1 MSAFDIPA
9 TTPTIRRHTT
19 AQLDPTVDAVT
30 ERLRRRSRATRTAY
44 LDRLEAEAAAAA
56 GGRRRTGLGCP
67 NLAHGMAACSPEHK
81 LLLAEEPVPDV
92 AIVTAYNDVL
102 SAHQPFETYP
112 AVLREAVGRA
122 GGVAQVAGGV
132 PAMCDGVTQGRR
144 GMELSLLSRDVIA
157 MSTAIALSHEL
168 FDAVLLLGVCD
179 KIAPGM
185 LIGALSFGELP
196 ALFVP
201 SGPMTSGLGNAEKTR
216 IRERFA
222 AGEIGRR
229 ELLEAE
235 SRAYHSPGTCTFYG
249 TANSNQMVFEVMG
262 LHLPGA
268 TFVNP
273 GSRLR
278 AALTECA
285 GRRAVEIADP
295 ASPDF
300 VPLGRLVDERA
311 IVNGLVG
318 LLATGGSTNL
328 TMHLV
333 AVAAAA
339 GIAVT
344 WDDFAALSGVVPLLA
359 RVYPNGPADINRFQ
373 AAGGLGLVIGGLLD
387 AGLLHPDVLTVAG
400 HGLDAYRCEPRLD
413 GDRLVWADAPTESL
427 DEDVLRTAERP
438 FATEGGLRILTG
450 NLGRAVM
457 KVSSVDDE
465 HRVIEAP
472 ARVFNGQAQVHEA
485 FAAGEL
491 DRDVVVVVREQGPR
505 ANGMPELHKLTPLLG
520 ILQRHGHRVA
530 LVTDGRMSGASGRVP
545 IAMHLS
551 PEAAA
556 DGPVA
561 RLRDGD
567 VIRLDSLTGAL
578 EALVPAEELAAREPV
593 LSGRADAVAHGTG
606 RELFSV
612 LRRAMSS
619 PESGAGVLGLPVP
632 AETAPSR

>member
-9 TTPTIRRHTT
+9 TTPTAPRRTT
-19 AQLDPTVDAVT
+19 VPRHPVIQAVT
-30 ERLRRRSRATRTAY
+30 DTIRQRSRATRTAY
-44 LDRLEAEAAAAA
+44 LERLETELATAA

-81 LLLAEEPVPDV
+81 LLLAEEPVADV

-112 AVLREAVGRA
+112 AALREAVAAA

-144 GMELSLLSRDVIA
+144 GMELSLLSRDLIA
-157 MSTAIALSHEL
+157 MSTAVALAHEL

-229 ELLEAE
+229 ELLVAE

-249 TANSNQMVFEVMG
+249 TANSNQMVLEVMG

-273 GSRLR
+273 GTRLR

-300 VPLGRLVDERA
+300 APLGRLVDERA
-311 IVNGLVG
+311 VVNGIVG

-339 GIAVT
+339 GIQVT
-344 WDDFAALSGVVPLLA
+344 WDDFAALSEVVPLLA
-359 RVYPNGPADINRFQ
+359 RVYPNGAADINRFQ
-373 AAGGLGLVIGGLLD
+373 AAGGLGLVIGELLD

-400 HGLDAYRCEPRLD
+400 RGLDAYRCEPRLD
-413 GDRLVWADAPTESL
+413 GDRLIWVDAPTKSL
-427 DEDVLRTAERP
+427 DEDVLRTVDRP
-438 FATEGGLRILTG
+438 FTAEGGLKILTG
-450 NLGRAVM
+450 SLGRAVM

-472 ARVFNGQAQVHEA
+472 ARVFDDQAQVHEA

-520 ILQRHGHRVA
+520 ILQRRGHRVA
-530 LVTDGRMSGASGRVP
+530 LVTDGRMSGASGRIP

-556 DGPVA
+556 DGPVS

-567 VIRLDSLTGAL
+567 VIRLDSLAGTL
-578 EALVPAEELAAREPV
+578 EVLVPAQELAAREPV
-593 LSGRADAVAHGTG
+593 LAERADAAVHGVG
-606 RELFSV
+606 RELFTV
-612 LRRAMSS
+612 LRRSLSS
-619 PESGAGVLGLPVP
+619 PEQGAGVL
-632 AETAPSR
+632 A